1 VHTHDLT
8 TVGVLLATGQA
19 EQILIQEQR
28 WAGLIPES
36 VTRPMYPWEVQAGVN
51 FAEINR
57 TLDKAQ
63 SQTAAALDGLRDTIL
78 SALGSAV
85 AGQPDEAAA
94 QAALLRFTATQPAE
108 VRRAIRD
115 TTDLIQSILN
125 DLYSNGADQVV
136 REATGQGITPSDA
149 LLEGV
154 TPTPAQFVGT
164 ASVAPV
170 SVWTRMVD
178 VAVKVGGGRPPSGSA
193 ILAAVSAVVIKG
205 AYDLARQAT
214 NVVHGL
220 GRKAALDDLP
230 APTLSY
236 SSEILDGNQCEQCD
250 FLDGTRFTT
259 LDEAFTY
266 YPDTAPMIDCLGGDR
281 CRGMLLF
288 IWSGEL

>member
-1 VHTHDLT
+1 MHAHKHLDQVATLGELEKQVIDQEWMLGLT
-8 TVGVLLATGQA
+8 PH
-19 EQILIQEQR
+19 
-28 WAGLIPES
+28 GL
-36 VTRPMYPWEVQAGVN
+36 TRPLFPWEIQSAVN
-51 FAEINR
+51 FAQISN

-63 SQTAAALDGLRDTIL
+63 AQTAAALDGLRDTIL
-78 SALGSAV
+78 SALSSAV
-85 AGQPDEAAA
+85 AGQPDEESA
-94 QAALLRFTATQPAE
+94 QAALVRFAAAQPTE

-115 TTDLIQSILN
+115 TSDLIRTVLD
-125 DLYSNGADQVV
+125 DLYSTSGEQLV
-136 REATGQGITPSDA
+136 REAVTQ
-149 LLEGV
+149 GV
-154 TPTPAQFVGT
+154 TAPATLMHATDPVRFAAIST
-164 ASVAPV
+164 VAPL

-178 VAVKVGGGRPPSGSA
+178 VAVKVGGGRAPTGW
-193 ILAAVSAVVIKG
+193 AVMDAVGALSIAG

-259 LDEAFTY
+259 LGEAFTY
-266 YPDTAPMIDCLGGDR
+266 YPDTAPMVDCQGGDR

-288 IWSGEL
+288 IWTGEL

>member
-1 VHTHDLT
+1 MPAPNLT
-8 TVGVLLATGQA
+8 TVGVLLATAQA
-19 EQILIQEQR
+19 EQVLIQEQR
-28 WAGLIPES
+28 WAGLIPEG
-36 VTRPMYPWEVQAGVN
+36 VTRPMYPWEVRSGVN

-85 AGQPDEAAA
+85 AGQPDEASA
-94 QAALLRFTATQPAE
+94 QAALLRFTAAQPTE

-115 TTDLIQSILN
+115 TTDLIRTVLD
-125 DLYSNGADQVV
+125 DLYSTSAGQLV

-149 LLEGV
+149 LLEGLSAGPDLF
-154 TPTPAQFVGT
+154 TGT
-164 ASVAPV
+164 ASVAPL
-170 SVWTRMVD
+170 SVWTRMID
-178 VAVKVGGGRPPSGSA
+178 VAVKTGGGRSPSGSA

-236 SSEILDGNQCEQCD
+236 SSEILDGHQCDQCD

-259 LDEAFTY
+259 LDEAYTY
-266 YPDTAPMIDCLGGDR
+266 YPDTAPMIDCQGGDR

-288 IWSGEL
+288 IWTGEL